1 MKTMNKQLTT
11 LFVRM
16 SGLTICSEDSL
27 HEFDVTRVGG
37 AFMVHRIDAVTD
49 ATLNTWVIGEIR
61 TTKISAN
68 RRFALIKLL
77 PGGGMAT
84 VSTHGCLVEA
94 LNALNNTL
102 EPYGICRRLTM
113 EDLARLS

>member
-1 MKTMNKQLTT
+1 MKKTDMINR

-16 SGLTICSEDSL
+16 SGLTLCSEDSL
-27 HEFDVTRVGG
+27 QEFDLARVGG
-37 AFMVHRIDAVTD
+37 AFVVHRVDALTNT
-49 ATLNTWVIGEIR
+49 TLTTWAIGEIR
-61 TTKISAN
+61 ERKIVAK

-77 PGGGMAT
+77 PGGGMAA

-102 EPYGICRRLTM
+102 ESYGICRRFTM

>member
-1 MKTMNKQLTT
+1 MKTMNKLSN

-16 SGLTICSEDSL
+16 SGLTLCSEDSL
-27 HEFDVTRVGG
+27 HEFDITRIGG

-49 ATLNTWVIGEIR
+49 ATLNTWVIGELLNS
-61 TTKISAN
+61 KISAK

-102 EPYGICRRLTM
+102 EPYGICRRFTM